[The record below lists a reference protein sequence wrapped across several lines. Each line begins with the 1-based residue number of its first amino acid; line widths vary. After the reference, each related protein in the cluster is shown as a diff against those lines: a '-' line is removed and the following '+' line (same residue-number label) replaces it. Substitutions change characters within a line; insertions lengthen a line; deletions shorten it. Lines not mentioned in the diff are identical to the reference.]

1 MKRTTLIAS
10 LFVLAVAFL
19 SGCSVTDVHRSQQL
33 DASARW
39 ALLPIANYAETPQA
53 GERAEAILTTLL
65 HQQGV
70 RTLTRAP
77 RSDRG
82 GLPEFDQGAALE
94 QSMRWA
100 RSQGYRYGVTG
111 AVEEWQYKTGL
122 DGEPAVGIS
131 LRVIDVNTGET
142 VWSASGSKAGWGY
155 ATVSGTAQQLMSDLV
170 GDMPL

>member
-1 MKRTTLIAS
+1 MKRTTFIAS
-10 LFVLAVAFL
+10 LFALALITL
-19 SGCSVTDVHRSQQL
+19 SGCAVTDVHRSQQL
-33 DASARW
+33 DANARW

-70 RTLTRAP
+70 SQLTPAP
-77 RSDRG
+77 RTNNG
-82 GLPEFDQGAALE
+82 GLPEFDQAAALD
-94 QSMRWA
+94 QAVTWA
-100 RSQGYRYGVTG
+100 RNQGYRYGVTG

-131 LRVIDVNTGET
+131 LRVIDVNTGAT

-155 ATVSGTAQQLMSDLV
+155 ATVSGTAQQLMSGLV